1 MARRTGE
8 QTRALLLRAGMQML
22 LERGVS
28 AGVQHIRLQDVLR
41 RTGLTTGAAYRLWA
55 DQADYHRDLAVSMVR
70 MRITGPADGMRARV
84 DQMIAAGASGEEI
97 VREAALAHVQAAELT
112 ADDPTEMLDAQ
123 SFRVA
128 LALRTTADT
137 WPELS
142 EASHERHRE
151 SIEAFAELYQYV
163 IDAYGM
169 RMRDGLTIQ
178 DFAEAMA
185 ALAEGFAIQS
195 LERLPHPT
203 FQLTGADGT
212 PSGDWTLLG
221 LTVRALVD
229 SFMIPREDADPDAC
243 VRLPRYA

>member
-1 MARRTGE
+1 MSRRTGE

-55 DQADYHRDLAVSMVR
+55 DQSDYHRDLAVAMVR
-70 MRITGPADGMRARV
+70 MRVIGSADVMRSTV
-84 DQMIAAGASGEEI
+84 EQLAASGASGEEL
-97 VREAALAHVQAAELT
+97 VRGAALAHVRSANLDSE
-112 ADDPTEMLDAQ
+112 DPTDLLDAQ

-137 WPELS
+137 WPELT
-142 EASHERHRE
+142 EASHQRHRE
-151 SIEAFAELYQYV
+151 SIDAFAVLYQEV

-169 RMRDGLTIQ
+169 RLRAGLTVE

-185 ALAEGFAIQS
+185 ALAEGYAIRA
-195 LERLPHPT
+195 LERLEHPT
-203 FQLTGADGT
+203 FTLSGEDGL
-212 PSGDWTLLG
+212 PQGEWTLLG
-221 LTVRALVD
+221 LTVRALVA
-229 SFMIPREDADPDAC
+229 SFMVPREDADPDAP
-243 VRLPRYA
+243 VRLPVWS